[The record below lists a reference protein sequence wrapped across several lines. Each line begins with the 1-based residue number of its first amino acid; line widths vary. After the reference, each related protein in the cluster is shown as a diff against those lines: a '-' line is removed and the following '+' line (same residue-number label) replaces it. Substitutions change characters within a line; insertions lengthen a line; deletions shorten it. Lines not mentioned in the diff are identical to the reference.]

1 MKKTNF
7 IIELFARLASDNP
20 KFFKVLQVL
29 AVVVMVVT
37 ELPDFLQLL
46 SIDVPS
52 WLSAVENKAVT
63 WGALIAA
70 VLAQL
75 PNKDNGNVQLKP

>member
-1 MKKTNF
+1 MKKQNF
-7 IIELFARLASDNP
+7 IIELFGRLASDNP

-29 AVVVMVVT
+29 AVVVVVVT

-52 WLSAVENKAVT
+52 WLAALENKAVT
-63 WGALIAA
+63 WGAVLTA

-75 PNKDNGNVQLKP
+75 PNKDNGSVKPNP